1 MLTQSALCVGQ
12 VTHLR
17 HQPQRH
23 FLRQSLAM
31 TLLDLSQ
38 LELLQRLPF
47 WSAKRPALVR
57 FRRDDYLR
65 PEIADLSQAV
75 HQKLQTAG
83 IKADPKGKIYLLT
96 QLRSWGYSFNPV
108 SFYFCYDQQ
117 QKLYAI
123 VAEITN
129 TPWLERH
136 AYVLEV
142 DPKSDPA
149 QGLEFKFAK
158 VFHVSP
164 FMPMTIDYHWRFKL
178 RLNKI
183 SVSMNLV
190 KQDQVIFNATMQLEQ
205 QPLTR
210 KTALQGCF
218 QFPMQCARSVLNIY
232 WHALILWWKKT
243 PHFRH
248 PNKGVTPSAHAK
260 IPAFNKPLSSG
271 DSNVD
276 Q

>member
-1 MLTQSALCVGQ
+1 MLTQSALCVGE

-17 HQPQRH
+17 KHPQRH

-38 LELLQRLPF
+38 LELLQQLPF
-47 WSAKRPALVR
+47 WSAKHPALVR
-57 FRRDDYLR
+57 FRRDDYLQ

-75 HQKLQTAG
+75 QQQLQTAG
-83 IKADPKGKIYLLT
+83 ITPAPNGKIYLLT

-117 QKLYAI
+117 QNLYAI

-149 QGLEFKFAK
+149 KGLEFKFAK

-178 RLNKI
+178 RQDKI

-190 KQDQVIFNATMQLEQ
+190 KQDQVIFNANMQLEQ
-205 QPLTR
+205 RPLTKR
-210 KTALQGCF
+210 TALQSCF

-243 PHFRH
+243 PYFRH
-248 PNKGVTPSAHAK
+248 PHKGVSPSAHAK
-260 IPAFNKPLSSG
+260 ITAFSKPLSSG
-271 DSNVD
+271 DSHVD
-276 Q
+276 